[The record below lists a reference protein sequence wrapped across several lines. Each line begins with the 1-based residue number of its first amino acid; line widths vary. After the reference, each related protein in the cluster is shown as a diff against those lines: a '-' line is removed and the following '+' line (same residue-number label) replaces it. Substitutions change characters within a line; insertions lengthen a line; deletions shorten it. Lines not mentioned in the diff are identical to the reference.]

1 VAPLTGGQ
9 GSELSGT
16 TVKPGAEAPAGGV
29 SARSRLAAAWRD
41 PVTIVIAAATV
52 LALGL
57 RVYELSRPGY
67 LLGLTEYD
75 DGSYFGSS
83 VHLVGGILP
92 YRDFIFVQ
100 PPGILLL
107 MAPVAL
113 VAKVTGTAAG
123 MAIGRVLTMLASAA
137 GVVLVGLLVRHRG
150 ALAALIACGVLAVFP
165 AAVAAAH
172 TVLVE
177 PWLVLFCLLGA
188 VAVFDRDRLTT
199 SGRRLAWGGAA
210 FGFAGAIEGWA
221 LVPVLVVLAIS
232 LPWVRRALTFA
243 AGVAATFVITVLPFA
258 VLAPGRFYQSLIVA
272 QVGHRAAV
280 LRVPVWGR
288 LKEMAGLSHI
298 NLPGQA
304 DLLVAQLH
312 LREHSTI
319 VFTVVILV
327 LLTVGGLAAEIVV
340 TRRPPP
346 PLDGFALVTSVLIV
360 ALFLLPTQFHYHFA
374 AFLAPFLG
382 LAIALPAARLLT
394 PGWERGKDGAAGRSA
409 GGPLAWAAAGLAAA
423 LLVVFTI
430 FQVRA
435 EGQLK
440 AIIAPTGPG
449 SIAAFGRAIPPGSCV
464 ATDEVSL
471 LLLANRFVTHVPGCS
486 PMVDGTGTDLAL
498 SRGGTPGTGAGRN
511 PAVAAAWRQEFAHAQ
526 YAWLSRYSNRRIA
539 WSPALRAYFD
549 RHFVPVMTDLR
560 GDVLYRRQRSG
571 G

>member
-1 VAPLTGGQ
+1 M
-9 GSELSGT
+9 
-16 TVKPGAEAPAGGV
+16 KPGAEAPAGGV
-29 SARSRLAAAWRD
+29 PARSRLAAAWRD
-41 PVTIVIAAATV
+41 PVAIVITAATV

-57 RVYELSRPGY
+57 RIYELSRPGY

-92 YRDFIFVQ
+92 YRDFVFVQ

-107 MAPVAL
+107 MAPAAL

-165 AAVAAAH
+165 AAIAAAH

-188 VAVFDRDRLTT
+188 LAVFDRDRLTA
-199 SGRRLAWGGAA
+199 SGRRLAWGGVA

-232 LPWVRRALTFA
+232 LPWARRALTFA
-243 AGVAATFVITVLPFA
+243 AGVAGAFLVAVLPFA

-288 LKEMAGLSHI
+288 LKEMTGLSHV

-304 DLLVAQLH
+304 DLLVAQVH

-327 LLTVGGLAAEIVV
+327 LLTVGGLAAEIAV

-346 PLDGFALVTSVLIV
+346 PLDGFALVTSALIV
-360 ALFLLPTQFHYHFA
+360 ILFLLPTQFHYHFA

-394 PGWERGKDGAAGRSA
+394 PGWERGKDGGTGRPA
-409 GGPLAWAAAGLAAA
+409 GGPLAWVATGLAAA

-471 LLLANRFVTHVPGCS
+471 LILADRFVTHVPGCS

-526 YAWLSRYSNRRIA
+526 YAWLSAYSHRRIA

-549 RHFVPVMTDLR
+549 SHFVPVMTDLR

>member
-1 VAPLTGGQ
+1 
-9 GSELSGT
+9 LSGI
-16 TVKPGAEAPAGGV
+16 TVKPGAEAPAGG
-29 SARSRLAAAWRD
+29 SPARSRLAAAWRD
-41 PVTIVIAAATV
+41 PVTMVIAAATV

-57 RVYELSRPGY
+57 RIYELSRPGY

-83 VHLVGGILP
+83 VHLTDGILP

-100 PPGILLL
+100 PPGILLV
-107 MAPVAL
+107 MSPVAL
-113 VAKVTGTAAG
+113 LAKVTGTAAG
-123 MAIGRVLTMLASAA
+123 MAIGRVLTTLASAA

-165 AAVAAAH
+165 DAIAAAH

-177 PWLVLFCLLGA
+177 PWLVLACLLGA
-188 VAVFDRDRLTT
+188 VAVFDGDRLTA
-199 SGRRLAWGGAA
+199 SRRRLAWGGAA

-232 LPWVRRALTFA
+232 LPWARRAVTFA
-243 AGVAATFVITVLPFA
+243 AGVAAAFGLAVLPFA
-258 VLAPGRFYQSLIVA
+258 ALAPGRFYQSLIVA

-280 LRVPVWGR
+280 LRVPVWAR
-288 LKEMAGLSHI
+288 LQEMAGLSHVH
-298 NLPGQA
+298 LPG
-304 DLLVAQLH
+304 DVNLLVTQIH
-312 LREHSTI
+312 LRQHSTI
-319 VFTVVILV
+319 VFTVVVLL
-327 LLTVGGLAAEIVV
+327 LLTVGGLAAEIAV

-346 PLDGFALVTSVLIV
+346 PLDAFALVTAALIV
-360 ALFLLPTQFHYHFA
+360 VLFMLPTQFHYHFA

-382 LAIALPAARLLT
+382 LAIALPAARLLA
-394 PGWERGKDGAAGRSA
+394 PGWGTGAGGGTGRAA

-423 LLVVFTI
+423 ILAVFTI

-449 SIAAFGRAIPPGSCV
+449 SIAAFARAIPPGSCV

-471 LLLANRFVTHVPGCS
+471 LILANRFVTDVPGCS

-526 YAWLSRYSNRRIA
+526 YAWLSAYSHRRIA

-549 RHFVPVMTDLR
+549 RHFVPVMGDDR
-560 GDVLYRRQRSG
+560 GDVLYRRSG

>member
-1 VAPLTGGQ
+1 
-9 GSELSGT
+9 
-16 TVKPGAEAPAGGV
+16 VKPGAEAPAGGAP
-29 SARSRLAAAWRD
+29 ARSRLAAAWRN
-41 PVTIVIAAATV
+41 PVTIVITAATV

-57 RVYELSRPGY
+57 RIYELSRPGY

-92 YRDFIFVQ
+92 YRDFVFVQ

-165 AAVAAAH
+165 AAIAAAH

-177 PWLVLFCLLGA
+177 PWLVLACLLGA
-188 VAVFDRDRLTT
+188 LAVFDRDRLTA
-199 SGRRLAWGGAA
+199 SGRRLAWGGVA

-232 LPWVRRALTFA
+232 LPWARQALTFA
-243 AGVAATFVITVLPFA
+243 AGVAGAFLVAVLPFA

-288 LKEMAGLSHI
+288 LKEMAGLSHV

-304 DLLVAQLH
+304 DLLVSQVH

-327 LLTVGGLAAEIVV
+327 LLTVGGLAAEIAV

-346 PLDGFALVTSVLIV
+346 PLDGFALATSALIV
-360 ALFLLPTQFHYHFA
+360 ILFLLPTQFHYHFA

-394 PGWERGKDGAAGRSA
+394 PGWERGKDGGTGRPA
-409 GGPLAWAAAGLAAA
+409 GGPLAWVATGLAAA

-471 LLLANRFVTHVPGCS
+471 LILADRFVTHVPGCS

-526 YAWLSRYSNRRIA
+526 YAWLSAYSLRRIA

-549 RHFVPVMTDLR
+549 SHFVPVMTDLR

>member
-1 VAPLTGGQ
+1 
-9 GSELSGT
+9 
-16 TVKPGAEAPAGGV
+16 VKPGAEAPAGGV
-29 SARSRLAAAWRD
+29 PARSRVAAAWRD
-41 PVTIVIAAATV
+41 PVTIIITAATV

-57 RVYELSRPGY
+57 RIYELSRPGY

-83 VHLVGGILP
+83 IHLVGGILP

-165 AAVAAAH
+165 AAIAAAH

-188 VAVFDRDRLTT
+188 LAVFDRDRLTA

-221 LVPVLVVLAIS
+221 VVPVLVVLAIS

-243 AGVAATFVITVLPFA
+243 AGVAAAFLVAVLPFA

-288 LKEMAGLSHI
+288 LKDMAGLSHV

-304 DLLVAQLH
+304 DLLVTQLH

-327 LLTVGGLAAEIVV
+327 LLTVGGLVAEIVV

-360 ALFLLPTQFHYHFA
+360 ILFLLPTQFHYHFA

-394 PGWERGKDGAAGRSA
+394 PGWERGKGGGTGRPA
-409 GGPLAWAAAGLAAA
+409 GGPLAWVATGLAAA
-423 LLVVFTI
+423 LLVAFTI

-440 AIIAPTGPG
+440 AIIPPTGPE

-471 LLLANRFVTHVPGCS
+471 LILADRFVTHVPGCS

-526 YAWLSRYSNRRIA
+526 YAWLSAYSQRRIA

-549 RHFVPVMTDLR
+549 RHFVPVMTDPR

>member
-1 VAPLTGGQ
+1 MKA
-9 GSELSGT
+9 
-16 TVKPGAEAPAGGV
+16 GAKAPAGG
-29 SARSRLAAAWRD
+29 SAARSRLAAAWRD
-41 PVTIVIAAATV
+41 PTIVVIAAATV

-57 RVYELSRPGY
+57 RIYELSRPGY
-67 LLGLTEYD
+67 LFGLTEYD
-75 DGSYFGSS
+75 DGSYFGSA
-83 VHLVGGILP
+83 VHLVGGVLP

-123 MAIGRVLTMLASAA
+123 MAIGRVLTLLASAA
-137 GVVLVGLLVRHRG
+137 GVVLIGLLVRHRG

-165 AAVAAAH
+165 DAIAGAH

-188 VAVFDRDRLTT
+188 VAVFDRDRLTA

-243 AGVAATFVITVLPFA
+243 AGVAAAFLIAVLPFA

-280 LRVPVWGR
+280 LRVSVWAR
-288 LKEMAGLSHI
+288 LKEMAGLSHA
-298 NLPGQA
+298 NLPGRA
-304 DLLVAQLH
+304 DLLVTHLH
-312 LREHSTI
+312 LRMHSTI

-327 LLTVGGLAAEIVV
+327 LLTVGGLAAEIAV

-346 PLDGFALVTSVLIV
+346 PLDGFALATTALIV
-360 ALFLLPTQFHYHFA
+360 ALFMLPSQFHPHFA

-394 PGWERGKDGAAGRSA
+394 PGWESRQDGTGQPARPARGA
-409 GGPLAWAAAGLAAA
+409 LAWVATGLAAA

-440 AIIAPTGPG
+440 AFIAPTGPD
-449 SIAAFGRAIPPGSCV
+449 SIAAFARPIPPGSCV
-464 ATDEVSL
+464 ATDEVAFL
-471 LLLANRFVTHVPGCS
+471 ILANRFVTHVPGCS

-526 YAWLSRYSNRRIA
+526 YAWLSALSRRRIA
-539 WSPALRAYFD
+539 WSPALRAYFNS
-549 RHFVPVMTDLR
+549 HFVPVMSDSR

>member
-1 VAPLTGGQ
+1 
-9 GSELSGT
+9 
-16 TVKPGAEAPAGGV
+16 VKPGAEAPAGGV
-29 SARSRLAAAWRD
+29 PARSRLAAAWRD
-41 PVTIVIAAATV
+41 PVAIVITAATV

-57 RVYELSRPGY
+57 RIYELSRPGY

-92 YRDFIFVQ
+92 YRDFVFVQ

-107 MAPVAL
+107 MAPAAL

-165 AAVAAAH
+165 AAIAAAH

-177 PWLVLFCLLGA
+177 PWLVLACLLGA
-188 VAVFDRDRLTT
+188 LAVFDRDRLTA
-199 SGRRLAWGGAA
+199 SGRRLAWGGVA

-232 LPWVRRALTFA
+232 LPWARRALTFA
-243 AGVAATFVITVLPFA
+243 AGVAGAFLVAVLPFA

-288 LKEMAGLSHI
+288 LKEMAGLSHV

-304 DLLVAQLH
+304 DLLVTQMH

-327 LLTVGGLAAEIVV
+327 LLTVGGLAAEIAV

-346 PLDGFALVTSVLIV
+346 PLDGFALVTSALIV
-360 ALFLLPTQFHYHFA
+360 ILFLLPTQFHYHFA

-394 PGWERGKDGAAGRSA
+394 PGWERGKDGGTGRPA
-409 GGPLAWAAAGLAAA
+409 GGPLAWVATGLAAA

-471 LLLANRFVTHVPGCS
+471 LILADRFVTHVPGCS

-526 YAWLSRYSNRRIA
+526 YAWLSAYSHRRIA

-549 RHFVPVMTDLR
+549 SHFVPVMTDLR

>member
-1 VAPLTGGQ
+1 M
-9 GSELSGT
+9 
-16 TVKPGAEAPAGGV
+16 KPGAEAPAGG
-29 SARSRLAAAWRD
+29 SPARSRLAAAWRD
-41 PVTIVIAAATV
+41 PVTVVIAAATV

-57 RVYELSRPGY
+57 RIYELSRPGY

-83 VHLVGGILP
+83 FHLTDGILP

-100 PPGILLL
+100 PPGILLV
-107 MAPVAL
+107 MSPVAL
-113 VAKVTGTAAG
+113 LAKVTGTAAG
-123 MAIGRVLTMLASAA
+123 MAIGRVLTTLASAA

-165 AAVAAAH
+165 DAIAAAH

-177 PWLVLFCLLGA
+177 PWLVLACLLGA
-188 VAVFDRDRLTT
+188 VAVFDGDRLTD
-199 SGRRLAWGGAA
+199 SRRRLAWGGAA

-232 LPWVRRALTFA
+232 LPWARRAVTFA
-243 AGVAATFVITVLPFA
+243 AGVAAAFLVAVLPFA
-258 VLAPGRFYQSLIVA
+258 ALAPGRFYQSLIVA

-280 LRVPVWGR
+280 LRVPVWAR
-288 LKEMAGLSHI
+288 LQEMAGLSHI
-298 NLPGQA
+298 HLPGDA
-304 DLLVAQLH
+304 NLLVTQIH
-312 LREHSTI
+312 LRQHSTI
-319 VFTVVILV
+319 VFTVVILL
-327 LLTVGGLAAEIVV
+327 LLTVGGLAAEIAV

-346 PLDGFALVTSVLIV
+346 PLDAFALVTAALIV
-360 ALFLLPTQFHYHFA
+360 VLFMLPTQFHYHFA

-382 LAIALPAARLLT
+382 LAIALPAARLLA
-394 PGWERGKDGAAGRSA
+394 PGWGIGAGGTGRAA

-423 LLVVFTI
+423 ILVVFTI

-449 SIAAFGRAIPPGSCV
+449 SIAAFARAIPPGSCV

-471 LLLANRFVTHVPGCS
+471 LILANRFVTDVPGCS

-511 PAVAAAWRQEFAHAQ
+511 PAVAAAWREEFAHAQ
-526 YAWLSRYSNRRIA
+526 YAWLSANSRRRIA

-549 RHFVPVMTDLR
+549 SHFVPVMTNPR

>member
-1 VAPLTGGQ
+1 M
-9 GSELSGT
+9 
-16 TVKPGAEAPAGGV
+16 KPGAEAPAGGAP
-29 SARSRLAAAWRD
+29 ARSRLAAAWRD
-41 PVTIVIAAATV
+41 PVTIVITAATV

-57 RVYELSRPGY
+57 RIYELSRPGY

-92 YRDFIFVQ
+92 YRDFVFVQ

-165 AAVAAAH
+165 AAIAAAH

-177 PWLVLFCLLGA
+177 PWLVLACLLGA
-188 VAVFDRDRLTT
+188 LAVFDRDRLTA
-199 SGRRLAWGGAA
+199 SGRRLAWGGVA

-232 LPWVRRALTFA
+232 LPWARRALTFA
-243 AGVAATFVITVLPFA
+243 AGVAGAFLVAVLPFA

-288 LKEMAGLSHI
+288 LKEMAGLSHV

-304 DLLVAQLH
+304 DLLVTQVH

-327 LLTVGGLAAEIVV
+327 LLTVGGLAAEIAV

-346 PLDGFALVTSVLIV
+346 PLDGFALVTSALIV
-360 ALFLLPTQFHYHFA
+360 ILFLLPTQFHYHFA

-394 PGWERGKDGAAGRSA
+394 PGWERGKDGGTGRPA
-409 GGPLAWAAAGLAAA
+409 GGPLAWVATGLAAA

-471 LLLANRFVTHVPGCS
+471 LILADRFVTHVPGCS

-526 YAWLSRYSNRRIA
+526 YAWLSAYSLRRIA

-549 RHFVPVMTDLR
+549 SHFVPVMTDLR

>member
-1 VAPLTGGQ
+1 M
-9 GSELSGT
+9 
-16 TVKPGAEAPAGGV
+16 KPGAEAPAGGV
-29 SARSRLAAAWRD
+29 PARSRLAAAWRD
-41 PVTIVIAAATV
+41 PVAIVITAATV

-57 RVYELSRPGY
+57 RIYELSRPGY

-92 YRDFIFVQ
+92 YRDFVFVQ

-165 AAVAAAH
+165 AAIAAAH

-177 PWLVLFCLLGA
+177 PWLVLACLLGA
-188 VAVFDRDRLTT
+188 LAVFDRDRLTA
-199 SGRRLAWGGAA
+199 SGRRLAWGGVA

-232 LPWVRRALTFA
+232 LPWARRALTFA
-243 AGVAATFVITVLPFA
+243 AGVAGAFLVAVLPFA

-288 LKEMAGLSHI
+288 LKEMAGLSHV

-304 DLLVAQLH
+304 DLLVTQMH

-327 LLTVGGLAAEIVV
+327 LLTVGGLAAEIAV

-346 PLDGFALVTSVLIV
+346 PLDGFALVTSALIV
-360 ALFLLPTQFHYHFA
+360 ILFLLPTQFHYHFA

-394 PGWERGKDGAAGRSA
+394 PGWERGKDGGTGRPA
-409 GGPLAWAAAGLAAA
+409 GGPLAWVAAGLAAA

-471 LLLANRFVTHVPGCS
+471 LILADRFVTHVPGCS

-526 YAWLSRYSNRRIA
+526 YAWLSAYSHRRIA

-549 RHFVPVMTDLR
+549 SHFVPVMTDLR

>member
-1 VAPLTGGQ
+1 M
-9 GSELSGT
+9 
-16 TVKPGAEAPAGGV
+16 KPGAEAPAGGV
-29 SARSRLAAAWRD
+29 PARSRLAAAWRD
-41 PVTIVIAAATV
+41 PVTIVITAATV

-57 RVYELSRPGY
+57 RIYELSRPGY

-92 YRDFIFVQ
+92 YRDFVFVQ

-165 AAVAAAH
+165 AAIAAAH

-177 PWLVLFCLLGA
+177 PWLVLACLLGA
-188 VAVFDRDRLTT
+188 LAVFDRDRLTA
-199 SGRRLAWGGAA
+199 SGRRLAWGGVA

-232 LPWVRRALTFA
+232 LPWARRALTFA
-243 AGVAATFVITVLPFA
+243 AGVAGAFLVAVLPFA

-288 LKEMAGLSHI
+288 LKEMAGLSHV

-304 DLLVAQLH
+304 DLLVTQMH

-327 LLTVGGLAAEIVV
+327 LLTVGGLAAEIAV

-346 PLDGFALVTSVLIV
+346 PLDGFALVTSALIV
-360 ALFLLPTQFHYHFA
+360 ILFLLPTQFHYHFA

-394 PGWERGKDGAAGRSA
+394 PGWERGKDGGTGRPA
-409 GGPLAWAAAGLAAA
+409 GGPLAWVAAGLAAA

-471 LLLANRFVTHVPGCS
+471 LILADRFVTHVPGCS

-526 YAWLSRYSNRRIA
+526 YAWLSAYSHRRIA

-549 RHFVPVMTDLR
+549 SHFVPVMTDLR

>member
-1 VAPLTGGQ
+1 V
-9 GSELSGT
+9 
-16 TVKPGAEAPAGGV
+16 
-29 SARSRLAAAWRD
+29 
-41 PVTIVIAAATV
+41 VIAAATV

-57 RVYELSRPGY
+57 RIYELSLPGY
-67 LLGLTEYD
+67 LFGLTEYD
-75 DGSYFGSS
+75 DGSYFGSA
-83 VHLVGGILP
+83 VHLAGGILP

-150 ALAALIACGVLAVFP
+150 ALAAVIACGVLAVFP
-165 AAVAAAH
+165 AAIAAAH

-188 VAVFDRDRLTT
+188 VAVFDRDRLTA

-232 LPWVRRALTFA
+232 LPWVRRALTFV
-243 AGVAATFVITVLPFA
+243 AGVAAAFLIAVLPFA

-272 QVGHRAAV
+272 QVGHRASV

-288 LKEMAGLSHI
+288 LKEMAGLSHV
-298 NLPGQA
+298 NLPGRA
-304 DLLVAQLH
+304 DLLVTQLH
-312 LREHSTI
+312 LRMHSTI

-327 LLTVGGLAAEIVV
+327 LLTVGGLAAEIAV

-346 PLDGFALVTSVLIV
+346 PLDGFALATSALIV
-360 ALFLLPTQFHYHFA
+360 ILFLLPTQFHYHFA

-394 PGWERGKDGAAGRSA
+394 PGWESTADGRPARPARGT
-409 GGPLAWAAAGLAAA
+409 LAWVVTGLAAA
-423 LLVVFTI
+423 ILVVFTI

-449 SIAAFGRAIPPGSCV
+449 SIAAFARPIPPGSCV
-464 ATDEVSL
+464 ATDEVSFL
-471 LLLANRFVTHVPGCS
+471 ILANRFVTAVPGCS

-526 YAWLSRYSNRRIA
+526 YAWLSVYSHRRIA

-549 RHFVPVMTDLR
+549 SHFVPVMSDSR

>member
-1 VAPLTGGQ
+1 M
-9 GSELSGT
+9 
-16 TVKPGAEAPAGGV
+16 KPGAEAPAGNV
-29 SARSRLAAAWRD
+29 PARSRLAAAWRD
-41 PVTIVIAAATV
+41 PVAIVITAATV

-57 RVYELSRPGY
+57 RIYELSRPGY

-92 YRDFIFVQ
+92 YRDFVFVQ

-107 MAPVAL
+107 MAPAAL

-165 AAVAAAH
+165 AAIAAAH

-188 VAVFDRDRLTT
+188 LAVFDRDRLTA
-199 SGRRLAWGGAA
+199 SGRRLAWGGVA

-232 LPWVRRALTFA
+232 LPWARRALTFA
-243 AGVAATFVITVLPFA
+243 AGVAGAFLVAVLPFA

-288 LKEMAGLSHI
+288 LKEMAGLSHV

-304 DLLVAQLH
+304 DLLVTQMH

-327 LLTVGGLAAEIVV
+327 LLTVGGLAAEIAV

-346 PLDGFALVTSVLIV
+346 PLDGFALVTSALIV
-360 ALFLLPTQFHYHFA
+360 ILFLLPTQFHYHFA

-394 PGWERGKDGAAGRSA
+394 PGWERGKDGGTGRPA
-409 GGPLAWAAAGLAAA
+409 GGPLAWVATGLAAA

-471 LLLANRFVTHVPGCS
+471 LILADRFVTHVPGCS

-526 YAWLSRYSNRRIA
+526 YAWLSAYSHRRIA

-549 RHFVPVMTDLR
+549 SHFVPVMTDLR

>member
-1 VAPLTGGQ
+1 
-9 GSELSGT
+9 LSGI
-16 TVKPGAEAPAGGV
+16 TVKPGAEAPAGG
-29 SARSRLAAAWRD
+29 SPDRSRLAAAWRD
-41 PVTIVIAAATV
+41 PVTVVIAAATV

-57 RVYELSRPGY
+57 RIYELSRPGY

-83 VHLVGGILP
+83 VHLVDGILP

-107 MAPVAL
+107 MSPLAL
-113 VAKVTGTAAG
+113 AAKATGMAAG
-123 MAIGRVLTMLASAA
+123 MAAGRVLTTLASAA

-165 AAVAAAH
+165 DAIATAH

-188 VAVFDRDRLTT
+188 VAVFDRDRLTA

-221 LVPVLVVLAIS
+221 LIPVLVVLAIG
-232 LPWVRRALTFA
+232 LPWVRRAVTFA
-243 AGVAATFVITVLPFA
+243 AGVAAAFGVAVLPFA
-258 VLAPGRFYQSLIVA
+258 AMAPGRFYQSLIVA
-272 QVGHRAAV
+272 QVGHRASV
-280 LRVPVWGR
+280 PRVPVWAR
-288 LKEMAGLSHI
+288 LKEMAGLSHV

-304 DLLVAQLH
+304 DLLITHLH
-312 LREHSTI
+312 LRMHPTI

-327 LLTVGGLAAEIVV
+327 LLTVGGLAAEIAV

-346 PLDGFALVTSVLIV
+346 PLDGFALVTAALIV
-360 ALFLLPTQFHYHFA
+360 ALFMLPTQFHYHFA

-394 PGWERGKDGAAGRSA
+394 PGWESGDQGGTGRAARPA
-409 GGPLAWAAAGLAAA
+409 GGPLAWVATGLAAA
-423 LLVVFTI
+423 ILVVFTI

-435 EGQLK
+435 EGQLR
-440 AIIAPTGPG
+440 AIIAATGPG
-449 SIAAFGRAIPPGSCV
+449 SIAAFARAIPPGSCV
-464 ATDEVSL
+464 AADEVSL
-471 LLLANRFVTHVPGCS
+471 LILANRFVTDVPGCS

-498 SRGGTPGTGAGRN
+498 SRGGTPGTGAGRS
-511 PAVAAAWRQEFAHAQ
+511 PAVAAAWQQEFAHAQ
-526 YAWLSRYSNRRIA
+526 YAWLSAYSHRRIA
-539 WSPALRAYFD
+539 WSPALRAYFN
-549 RHFVPVMTDLR
+549 RHFVPVLADAR

>member
-1 VAPLTGGQ
+1 
-9 GSELSGT
+9 
-16 TVKPGAEAPAGGV
+16 VKPGAEAPAGG
-29 SARSRLAAAWRD
+29 SPARSRLAAAWRD
-41 PVTIVIAAATV
+41 PVAVVIAAATV

-57 RVYELSRPGY
+57 RIYELSRPGY

-107 MAPVAL
+107 MSPVAL

-150 ALAALIACGVLAVFP
+150 ALAALIACGVVAVFP
-165 AAVAAAH
+165 DAVAAAH

-177 PWLVLFCLLGA
+177 PWLVLACLLGA
-188 VAVFDRDRLTT
+188 VAVFDRDRLTA
-199 SGRRLAWGGAA
+199 SGRRLAWGGVA

-221 LVPVLVVLAIS
+221 LVPVLVVLASS
-232 LPWVRRALTFA
+232 LPWVRRTLTFA
-243 AGVAATFVITVLPFA
+243 AGVAAAFLLAVLPFA
-258 VLAPGRFYQSLIVA
+258 VLAPGRLYQSLIVA

-280 LRVPVWGR
+280 LRVPVWAR

-298 NLPGQA
+298 HLPGDA
-304 DLLVAQLH
+304 DLLITQLH

-327 LLTVGGLAAEIVV
+327 LLTVGGLAAEVVV

-346 PLDGFALVTSVLIV
+346 PLDAFALATAALIV
-360 ALFLLPTQFHYHFA
+360 VLFMLPTQFHYHFA
-374 AFLAPFLG
+374 AFLVPFLG

-394 PGWERGKDGAAGRSA
+394 PGWASREDGTGRPA
-409 GGPLAWAAAGLAAA
+409 RPGGGTLAWTVTGLAAA
-423 LLVVFTI
+423 ILVVFTI

-435 EGQLK
+435 EGQLR
-440 AIIAPTGPG
+440 AIIPPTGPG
-449 SIAAFGRAIPPGSCV
+449 SIAAFARAIPPGSCV

-471 LLLANRFVTHVPGCS
+471 LILADRFVTDVPGCS

-526 YAWLSRYSNRRIA
+526 YAWLSANSHRRIA

-549 RHFVPVMTDLR
+549 SHFVPVMGDSR

>member
-1 VAPLTGGQ
+1 
-9 GSELSGT
+9 
-16 TVKPGAEAPAGGV
+16 VKPGAEAPAGG
-29 SARSRLAAAWRD
+29 SPARSRLAAAWRD
-41 PVTIVIAAATV
+41 PVAVVIAAATV

-57 RVYELSRPGY
+57 RIYELSRPGY

-107 MAPVAL
+107 MSPVAL
-113 VAKVTGTAAG
+113 AAKLTGTAAG
-123 MAIGRVLTMLASAA
+123 MAIGRVLTMLASAG

-150 ALAALIACGVLAVFP
+150 ALAALIACGVVAVFP
-165 AAVAAAH
+165 DAIAAAH

-188 VAVFDRDRLTT
+188 VAVFDRDRLTA

-232 LPWVRRALTFA
+232 LPWVRRTLTFA
-243 AGVAATFVITVLPFA
+243 AGVAAAFLVAVLPFA
-258 VLAPGRFYQSLIVA
+258 VLAPGRLYQSLIVA
-272 QVGHRAAV
+272 QVGRRAAV
-280 LRVPVWGR
+280 LRVPAWAR

-298 NLPGQA
+298 HLPGDA
-304 DLLVAQLH
+304 DLLITQLH

-327 LLTVGGLAAEIVV
+327 LLTVGGLAAEVVV

-346 PLDGFALVTSVLIV
+346 PLDAFALATAALIV
-360 ALFLLPTQFHYHFA
+360 VLFMLPTQFHYHFA

-394 PGWERGKDGAAGRSA
+394 PGWGSGEDGGTARPG
-409 GGPLAWAAAGLAAA
+409 GGPLAWTAAGLAAA
-423 LLVVFTI
+423 ILVVFTI

-435 EGQLK
+435 EGQLR
-440 AIIAPTGPG
+440 AIIPPTGPG
-449 SIAAFGRAIPPGSCV
+449 SIAAFARAIPPGSCV

-471 LLLANRFVTHVPGCS
+471 LILADRFVTEVPGCS

-511 PAVAAAWRQEFAHAQ
+511 PAVAAAWRAEFAHAQ
-526 YAWLSRYSNRRIA
+526 YAWLSAYSRRRIA

-549 RHFVPVMTDLR
+549 SHFLPVMGDSR

>member
-1 VAPLTGGQ
+1 
-9 GSELSGT
+9 
-16 TVKPGAEAPAGGV
+16 VKPGAEAPAGGV
-29 SARSRLAAAWRD
+29 PARSRLAAAWRD
-41 PVTIVIAAATV
+41 PVTIVITAATV

-57 RVYELSRPGY
+57 RIYELSRPGY

-92 YRDFIFVQ
+92 YRDFVFVQ

-165 AAVAAAH
+165 AAIAAAH

-188 VAVFDRDRLTT
+188 LAVFDRNRLTA
-199 SGRRLAWGGAA
+199 SGRRLAWGGVA

-232 LPWVRRALTFA
+232 LPWARRALTFA
-243 AGVAATFVITVLPFA
+243 AGVAGAFLVAVLPFA

-288 LKEMAGLSHI
+288 LKEMTGLSHV

-304 DLLVAQLH
+304 DLLVAQVH

-327 LLTVGGLAAEIVV
+327 LLTVGGLAAEIAV

-346 PLDGFALVTSVLIV
+346 PLDGFALVTSALIV
-360 ALFLLPTQFHYHFA
+360 ILFLLPTQFHYHFA

-394 PGWERGKDGAAGRSA
+394 PGWERGKDGGTGRPA
-409 GGPLAWAAAGLAAA
+409 GGPLAWVAAGLAAA

-471 LLLANRFVTHVPGCS
+471 LILADRFVTHVPGCS

-526 YAWLSRYSNRRIA
+526 YAWLSAYSHRRIA

-549 RHFVPVMTDLR
+549 SHFVPVMTDLR

>member
-1 VAPLTGGQ
+1 MKA
-9 GSELSGT
+9 
-16 TVKPGAEAPAGGV
+16 GAKAPAGGSSV
-29 SARSRLAAAWRD
+29 RSRLAAAGRD
-41 PVTIVIAAATV
+41 PTTVVIVAATV

-57 RVYELSRPGY
+57 RIYELSRPGY
-67 LLGLTEYD
+67 LFGLTEYD
-75 DGSYFGSS
+75 DGSYFGSA
-83 VHLVGGILP
+83 VHLVGGVLP

-123 MAIGRVLTMLASAA
+123 MAIGRVLTLLASAA

-165 AAVAAAH
+165 DAIAGAH

-188 VAVFDRDRLTT
+188 VAVFDRDRLTA

-243 AGVAATFVITVLPFA
+243 AGVAAAFLIAVLPFA

-280 LRVPVWGR
+280 LRVSVWAR
-288 LKEMAGLSHI
+288 LKEMAGLSHA
-298 NLPGQA
+298 NLPGRA
-304 DLLVAQLH
+304 DLLVTHLH
-312 LREHSTI
+312 LRMHPTI

-327 LLTVGGLAAEIVV
+327 LLTVGGLAAEIAV

-346 PLDGFALVTSVLIV
+346 PLDGFALATTALIV
-360 ALFLLPTQFHYHFA
+360 VLFMLPTQFHPHFA

-394 PGWERGKDGAAGRSA
+394 PRWESGQDGTGQPARPA
-409 GGPLAWAAAGLAAA
+409 GGTLAWVATGLAAA

-435 EGQLK
+435 EGQLQ
-440 AIIAPTGPG
+440 AFIAPTGPD
-449 SIAAFGRAIPPGSCV
+449 SIAAFAQPIPPGSCV
-464 ATDEVSL
+464 ATDEVSFL
-471 LLLANRFVTHVPGCS
+471 ILANRFVTNVPGCS

-526 YAWLSRYSNRRIA
+526 YAWLSALSRRRIA
-539 WSPALRAYFD
+539 WSPALRAYFAS
-549 RHFVPVMTDLR
+549 HFVPVMSDSR

>member
-1 VAPLTGGQ
+1 VA
-9 GSELSGT
+9 
-16 TVKPGAEAPAGGV
+16 
-29 SARSRLAAAWRD
+29 
-41 PVTIVIAAATV
+41 IVITAATV

-57 RVYELSRPGY
+57 RIYELSRPGY

-92 YRDFIFVQ
+92 YRDFVFVQ

-107 MAPVAL
+107 MAPAAL

-165 AAVAAAH
+165 AAIAAAH

-177 PWLVLFCLLGA
+177 PWLVLACLLGA
-188 VAVFDRDRLTT
+188 LAVFDRDRLTA
-199 SGRRLAWGGAA
+199 SGRRLAWGGVA

-232 LPWVRRALTFA
+232 LPWARRALTFA
-243 AGVAATFVITVLPFA
+243 AGVAGAFLVAVLPFA

-288 LKEMAGLSHI
+288 LKEMAGLSHV

-304 DLLVAQLH
+304 DLLVTQMH

-327 LLTVGGLAAEIVV
+327 LLTVGGLAAEIAV

-346 PLDGFALVTSVLIV
+346 PLDGFALVTSALIV
-360 ALFLLPTQFHYHFA
+360 ILFLLPTQFHYHFA

-394 PGWERGKDGAAGRSA
+394 PGWERGKDGGTGRPA
-409 GGPLAWAAAGLAAA
+409 GGPLAWVAAGLAAA

-471 LLLANRFVTHVPGCS
+471 LILADRFVTHVPGCS

-526 YAWLSRYSNRRIA
+526 YAWLSAYSHRRIA

-549 RHFVPVMTDLR
+549 SHFVPVMTDLR
-560 GDVLYRRQRSG
+560 GDVLYRRQRSEVAAAREVVT
-571 G
+571 

>member
-1 VAPLTGGQ
+1 
-9 GSELSGT
+9 
-16 TVKPGAEAPAGGV
+16 VKPGAEAPAGGV

-41 PVTIVIAAATV
+41 PVTMVIAAATV

-57 RVYELSRPGY
+57 RIYELSRPGY

-123 MAIGRVLTMLASAA
+123 MAIGRVLTLLAGAA
-137 GVVLVGLLVRHRG
+137 GVVLIGLLVRHRG

-165 AAVAAAH
+165 AAIAAAH

-177 PWLVLFCLLGA
+177 PWLVLACLLGA
-188 VAVFDRDRLTT
+188 VAVFDRDRLTA
-199 SGRRLAWGGAA
+199 SGRRLAWGGVA

-232 LPWVRRALTFA
+232 LPWVRRTLTFA
-243 AGVAATFVITVLPFA
+243 AGAAAAFLVTVLPFA
-258 VLAPGRFYQSLIVA
+258 VLAPGRLYQSLIVA

-288 LKEMAGLSHI
+288 LKEMAGLSHV

-304 DLLVAQLH
+304 DLLITQLH
-312 LREHSTI
+312 LRQHSTV

-340 TRRPPP
+340 TRRAPP
-346 PLDGFALVTSVLIV
+346 PLDGFALATTALIV
-360 ALFLLPTQFHYHFA
+360 ALFMLPTQFHYHFA

-394 PGWERGKDGAAGRSA
+394 PGWERGEDGGTGRSTA
-409 GGPLAWAAAGLAAA
+409 GPLAWAATGLAAA
-423 LLVVFTI
+423 LLVAFTI

-471 LLLANRFVTHVPGCS
+471 LILADRFVTHVPGCS

-526 YAWLSRYSNRRIA
+526 YAWLSANSPRRIA
-539 WSPALRAYFD
+539 WSPALRASFD
-549 RHFVPVMTDLR
+549 RHFVPVMTDPR

>member
-1 VAPLTGGQ
+1 MKA
-9 GSELSGT
+9 
-16 TVKPGAEAPAGGV
+16 GAKAPAGG
-29 SARSRLAAAWRD
+29 SAARSRLAAAWRD
-41 PVTIVIAAATV
+41 PTIVVIAAATV

-57 RVYELSRPGY
+57 RIYELSRPGY
-67 LLGLTEYD
+67 LFGLTEYD
-75 DGSYFGSS
+75 DGSYFGSA
-83 VHLVGGILP
+83 VHLVGGVLP

-123 MAIGRVLTMLASAA
+123 MAIGRVLTLLASAA

-165 AAVAAAH
+165 DAIAGAH

-188 VAVFDRDRLTT
+188 VAVFDRDRLTA

-243 AGVAATFVITVLPFA
+243 AGVAAAFLIAVLPFA

-280 LRVPVWGR
+280 LRVSVWAR
-288 LKEMAGLSHI
+288 LKEMAGLSHA
-298 NLPGQA
+298 NLPGRA
-304 DLLVAQLH
+304 DLLVTHLH
-312 LREHSTI
+312 LRMHSTI

-327 LLTVGGLAAEIVV
+327 LLTVGGLAAEIAV

-346 PLDGFALVTSVLIV
+346 PLDGFALATTALIV
-360 ALFLLPTQFHYHFA
+360 ALFMLPTQLHPHFA

-394 PGWERGKDGAAGRSA
+394 PSWERGKDGGARRPARGA
-409 GGPLAWAAAGLAAA
+409 LAWAWVATGLAAA

-440 AIIAPTGPG
+440 AFIAPTGPD
-449 SIAAFGRAIPPGSCV
+449 SIAAFARPIPPGSCV
-464 ATDEVSL
+464 APDEVAFL
-471 LLLANRFVTHVPGCS
+471 ILANRFVTHVPGCS

-526 YAWLSRYSNRRIA
+526 YAWLSALSRRRIA
-539 WSPALRAYFD
+539 WSPALRAYFAS
-549 RHFVPVMTDLR
+549 HFVPVMSDSR

>member
-1 VAPLTGGQ
+1 M
-9 GSELSGT
+9 
-16 TVKPGAEAPAGGV
+16 KPGAEAPAGGV
-29 SARSRLAAAWRD
+29 PARSRLAAAWRD
-41 PVTIVIAAATV
+41 PVAIVITAATV

-57 RVYELSRPGY
+57 RIYELSRPGY

-92 YRDFIFVQ
+92 YRDFVFVQ

-165 AAVAAAH
+165 AAIAAAH

-188 VAVFDRDRLTT
+188 LAVFDRNRLTA
-199 SGRRLAWGGAA
+199 SGRRLAWGGVA

-232 LPWVRRALTFA
+232 LPWARRALTFA
-243 AGVAATFVITVLPFA
+243 AGVAGAFLVAVLPFA

-288 LKEMAGLSHI
+288 LKEMTGLSHV

-304 DLLVAQLH
+304 DLLVAQVH

-327 LLTVGGLAAEIVV
+327 LLTVGGLAAEIAV

-346 PLDGFALVTSVLIV
+346 PLDGFALVTSALIV
-360 ALFLLPTQFHYHFA
+360 ILFLLPTQFHYHFA

-394 PGWERGKDGAAGRSA
+394 PGWERGKDGGTGRPA
-409 GGPLAWAAAGLAAA
+409 GGPLAWVAAGLAAA

-471 LLLANRFVTHVPGCS
+471 LILADRFVTHVPGCS

-526 YAWLSRYSNRRIA
+526 YAWLSAYSHRRIA

-549 RHFVPVMTDLR
+549 SHFVPVMTDLR

>member
-1 VAPLTGGQ
+1 
-9 GSELSGT
+9 
-16 TVKPGAEAPAGGV
+16 VKPGAEAPAGGV
-29 SARSRLAAAWRD
+29 PARSRLAAAWRD
-41 PVTIVIAAATV
+41 PVTIVITAATV

-57 RVYELSRPGY
+57 RIYELSRPGY

-92 YRDFIFVQ
+92 YRDFVFVQ

-165 AAVAAAH
+165 AAIAAAH

-188 VAVFDRDRLTT
+188 LAVFDRNRLTA
-199 SGRRLAWGGAA
+199 SGRRLAWGGVA

-232 LPWVRRALTFA
+232 LPWARRALTFA
-243 AGVAATFVITVLPFA
+243 AGVAGAFLVAVLPFA

-288 LKEMAGLSHI
+288 LKEMAGLSHV

-304 DLLVAQLH
+304 DLLVTQMH

-327 LLTVGGLAAEIVV
+327 LLTVGGLAAEIAV

-346 PLDGFALVTSVLIV
+346 PLDGFALVTSALIV
-360 ALFLLPTQFHYHFA
+360 ILFLLPTQFHYHFA

-394 PGWERGKDGAAGRSA
+394 PGWERGKDGGTGRPA
-409 GGPLAWAAAGLAAA
+409 GGPLAWVATGLAAA

-471 LLLANRFVTHVPGCS
+471 LILADRFVTHVPGCS

-526 YAWLSRYSNRRIA
+526 YAWLSAYSHRRIA

-549 RHFVPVMTDLR
+549 SHFVPVMTDLR

>member
-1 VAPLTGGQ
+1 M
-9 GSELSGT
+9 
-16 TVKPGAEAPAGGV
+16 KPGAEAPAGGV
-29 SARSRLAAAWRD
+29 PARSRLAAAWRD
-41 PVTIVIAAATV
+41 PVAIVITAATV

-57 RVYELSRPGY
+57 RIYELSRPGY

-92 YRDFIFVQ
+92 YRDFVFVQ

-107 MAPVAL
+107 MAPAAL

-165 AAVAAAH
+165 AAIAAAH

-177 PWLVLFCLLGA
+177 PWLVLACLLGA
-188 VAVFDRDRLTT
+188 LAVFDRDRLTA
-199 SGRRLAWGGAA
+199 SGRRLAWGGVA

-232 LPWVRRALTFA
+232 LPWARRALTFA
-243 AGVAATFVITVLPFA
+243 AGVAGAFLVAVLPFA

-288 LKEMAGLSHI
+288 LKEMAGLSHV

-304 DLLVAQLH
+304 DLLVTQMH

-327 LLTVGGLAAEIVV
+327 LLTVGGLAAEIAV

-346 PLDGFALVTSVLIV
+346 PLDGFALVTSALIV
-360 ALFLLPTQFHYHFA
+360 ILFLLPTQFHYHFA

-394 PGWERGKDGAAGRSA
+394 PGWERGKDGGTGRPA
-409 GGPLAWAAAGLAAA
+409 GGPLAWVATGLAAA

-471 LLLANRFVTHVPGCS
+471 LILADRFVTHVPGCS

-526 YAWLSRYSNRRIA
+526 YAWLSAYSHRRIA

-549 RHFVPVMTDLR
+549 SHFVPVMTDLR

>member
-1 VAPLTGGQ
+1 MRRHP
-9 GSELSGT
+9 
-16 TVKPGAEAPAGGV
+16 PAAQL
-29 SARSRLAAAWRD
+29 ARSRLAAAWRD
-41 PVTIVIAAATV
+41 PTTVVIAAATV

-57 RVYELSRPGY
+57 RIYELSLPGY
-67 LLGLTEYD
+67 LFGLTEYD
-75 DGSYFGSS
+75 DGSYFGSA
-83 VHLVGGILP
+83 VHLVGGVLP

-165 AAVAAAH
+165 AAIAAAH

-188 VAVFDRDRLTT
+188 VAVFDRDRLTA

-243 AGVAATFVITVLPFA
+243 AGVAAAFLIAVLPFA

-288 LKEMAGLSHI
+288 LKEMAGLSHV
-298 NLPGQA
+298 NLPGRA
-304 DLLVAQLH
+304 DLLVTQLH
-312 LREHSTI
+312 LRMHSTI

-327 LLTVGGLAAEIVV
+327 LLTVGGLAMEIAV

-346 PLDGFALVTSVLIV
+346 PLDGFALVTSALIV
-360 ALFLLPTQFHYHFA
+360 LLFLLPTQFHYHFA

-394 PGWERGKDGAAGRSA
+394 PGWE
-409 GGPLAWAAAGLAAA
+409 
-423 LLVVFTI
+423 
-430 FQVRA
+430 
-435 EGQLK
+435 
-440 AIIAPTGPG
+440 
-449 SIAAFGRAIPPGSCV
+449 
-464 ATDEVSL
+464 
-471 LLLANRFVTHVPGCS
+471 
-486 PMVDGTGTDLAL
+486 
-498 SRGGTPGTGAGRN
+498 SRQDGTGAG
-511 PAVAAAWRQEFAHAQ
+511 PARRGHAGLGGDRAGGGLPGGVHHLPGPRRGPAQGHHRPHRAGEHRRLRAADPARVVRRHRRGLLPHPRQPVRHRRAGLLADGGRHRHRPGPVARRDARHRGRAQPRRGRGLAAGVRPRPVRLALRLQPPPDRLVTRAAGLFRQPFRAGHVRRPGGRALPASAQ
-526 YAWLSRYSNRRIA
+526 RRIA
-539 WSPALRAYFD
+539 G
-549 RHFVPVMTDLR
+549 V
-560 GDVLYRRQRSG
+560 VLGQ
-571 G
+571 

>member
-1 VAPLTGGQ
+1 
-9 GSELSGT
+9 
-16 TVKPGAEAPAGGV
+16 VKPGAEAPAGGV
-29 SARSRLAAAWRD
+29 PARSRLAAAWRD
-41 PVTIVIAAATV
+41 PVTIVITAATV

-57 RVYELSRPGY
+57 RIYELSRPGY

-92 YRDFIFVQ
+92 YRDFVFVQ

-107 MAPVAL
+107 MAPAAL

-165 AAVAAAH
+165 AAIAAAH

-177 PWLVLFCLLGA
+177 PWLVLACLLGA
-188 VAVFDRDRLTT
+188 LAVFDRDRLTA
-199 SGRRLAWGGAA
+199 SGRRLAWGGVA

-232 LPWVRRALTFA
+232 LPWARRALTFA
-243 AGVAATFVITVLPFA
+243 AGVAGAFLVAVLPFA

-288 LKEMAGLSHI
+288 LKEMAGLSHV

-304 DLLVAQLH
+304 DLLVTQMH

-327 LLTVGGLAAEIVV
+327 LLTVGGLAAEIAV

-346 PLDGFALVTSVLIV
+346 PLDGFALVTSALIV
-360 ALFLLPTQFHYHFA
+360 ILFLLPTQFHYHFA

-394 PGWERGKDGAAGRSA
+394 PGWERGKDGGTGRPA
-409 GGPLAWAAAGLAAA
+409 GGPLAWVATGLAAA

-471 LLLANRFVTHVPGCS
+471 LILADRFVTHVPGCS

-526 YAWLSRYSNRRIA
+526 YAWLSAYSHRRIA

-549 RHFVPVMTDLR
+549 SHFVPVMTDLR

>member
-1 VAPLTGGQ
+1 VA
-9 GSELSGT
+9 
-16 TVKPGAEAPAGGV
+16 
-29 SARSRLAAAWRD
+29 
-41 PVTIVIAAATV
+41 IVITAATV

-57 RVYELSRPGY
+57 RIYELSRPGY

-92 YRDFIFVQ
+92 YRDFVFVQ

-165 AAVAAAH
+165 AAIAAAH

-177 PWLVLFCLLGA
+177 PWLVLACLLGA
-188 VAVFDRDRLTT
+188 LAVFDRDRLTA
-199 SGRRLAWGGAA
+199 SGRRLAWGGVA

-232 LPWVRRALTFA
+232 LPWARRALTFA
-243 AGVAATFVITVLPFA
+243 AGVAGAFLVAVLPFA

-288 LKEMAGLSHI
+288 LKEMAGLSHV

-304 DLLVAQLH
+304 DLLVTQMH

-327 LLTVGGLAAEIVV
+327 LLTVGGLAAEIAV

-346 PLDGFALVTSVLIV
+346 PLDGFALVTSALIV
-360 ALFLLPTQFHYHFA
+360 ILFLLPTQFHYHFA

-394 PGWERGKDGAAGRSA
+394 PGWERGKDGGTGRPA
-409 GGPLAWAAAGLAAA
+409 GGPLAWVATGLAAA

-471 LLLANRFVTHVPGCS
+471 LILADRFVTHVPGCS

-526 YAWLSRYSNRRIA
+526 YAWLSAYSHRRIA

-549 RHFVPVMTDLR
+549 SHFVPVMTDLR

>member
-1 VAPLTGGQ
+1 M
-9 GSELSGT
+9 
-16 TVKPGAEAPAGGV
+16 KPGAEAPADGV

-41 PVTIVIAAATV
+41 PTTVVIAAATV

-57 RVYELSRPGY
+57 RVYELSLPGY
-67 LLGLTEYD
+67 LFGLTEYD
-75 DGSYFGSS
+75 DGSYFGSA

-107 MAPVAL
+107 MTPVAL

-188 VAVFDRDRLTT
+188 VAVFDRDRLTA

-243 AGVAATFVITVLPFA
+243 AGVAAAFLIAVLPFA
-258 VLAPGRFYQSLIVA
+258 VLAPARFYQSLIVA
-272 QVGHRAAV
+272 QVGHRATV

-288 LKEMAGLSHI
+288 LKDMTGLSHV
-298 NLPGQA
+298 NHLPGQA
-304 DLLVAQLH
+304 DLLITHLH
-312 LREHSTI
+312 LRSHSTI
-319 VFTVVILV
+319 VFTVVILL
-327 LLTVGGLAAEIVV
+327 LLTVGGLVAEIAV

-346 PLDGFALVTSVLIV
+346 PLDGFALVTSALIV
-360 ALFLLPTQFHYHFA
+360 ILFLLPTQFHYHFA

-382 LAIALPAARLLT
+382 LAVALPAARLLT
-394 PGWERGKDGAAGRSA
+394 PGWEKGKEGGTGRSA
-409 GGPLAWAAAGLAAA
+409 GRPLAWAATGLAAA
-423 LLVVFTI
+423 LLVTFTI
-430 FQVRA
+430 FQVRG

-449 SIAAFGRAIPPGSCV
+449 SIAAFARPIPPGSCV
-464 ATDEVSL
+464 ATDEVAFL
-471 LLLANRFVTHVPGCS
+471 ILANRFVTTVPGCS

-511 PAVAAAWRQEFAHAQ
+511 PAVAAAWRQEFAHAR
-526 YAWLSRYSNRRIA
+526 YAWLSALSRRRIA
-539 WSPALRAYFD
+539 WSPALRAYFNS
-549 RHFVPVMTDLR
+549 HFVLVMSDSR
-560 GDVLYRRQRSG
+560 GDVLYRRR
-571 G
+571 

>member
-1 VAPLTGGQ
+1 
-9 GSELSGT
+9 
-16 TVKPGAEAPAGGV
+16 VKPGAEAPAGG
-29 SARSRLAAAWRD
+29 SPARSRLAAAWRD
-41 PVTIVIAAATV
+41 PVTVVIAAATV

-57 RVYELSRPGY
+57 RIYELSRPGY

-83 VHLVGGILP
+83 VHLVDGIVP

-100 PPGILLL
+100 PPGILLV
-107 MAPVAL
+107 MSPVAL
-113 VAKVTGTAAG
+113 LAKVTGTAAG
-123 MAIGRVLTMLASAA
+123 MAIGRVLTTLASAA

-165 AAVAAAH
+165 DAIAAAH

-177 PWLVLFCLLGA
+177 PWLVLACLLGA
-188 VAVFDRDRLTT
+188 VAVFDGDRLTD
-199 SGRRLAWGGAA
+199 SRRRLAWGGAA

-232 LPWVRRALTFA
+232 LPWARRAVTFA
-243 AGVAATFVITVLPFA
+243 AGVAAAFLVAVLPFA
-258 VLAPGRFYQSLIVA
+258 ALAPGRFYQSLIVA

-280 LRVPVWGR
+280 LRVPVWAR
-288 LKEMAGLSHI
+288 LQEMAGLSHI
-298 NLPGQA
+298 HLPGDA
-304 DLLVAQLH
+304 NLLVTQIH
-312 LREHSTI
+312 LRQHSTI
-319 VFTVVILV
+319 VFTVVILL
-327 LLTVGGLAAEIVV
+327 LLTVGGLAAEIAV

-346 PLDGFALVTSVLIV
+346 PLDAFALVTAALIV
-360 ALFLLPTQFHYHFA
+360 VLFMLPTQFHYHFA

-382 LAIALPAARLLT
+382 LAIALPAARLLA
-394 PGWERGKDGAAGRSA
+394 PGWGIDAGGTGRAA

-423 LLVVFTI
+423 ILVVFTI

-449 SIAAFGRAIPPGSCV
+449 SIAAFARAIPPGSCV

-471 LLLANRFVTHVPGCS
+471 LILANRFVTDVPGCS

-526 YAWLSRYSNRRIA
+526 YAWLSAYSHRRIA

-549 RHFVPVMTDLR
+549 RHFVPVMGDDR
-560 GDVLYRRQRSG
+560 GDVLYQRSG

>member
-1 VAPLTGGQ
+1 M
-9 GSELSGT
+9 
-16 TVKPGAEAPAGGV
+16 KPGAEAPAGGV
-29 SARSRLAAAWRD
+29 PARSRLAAAWRD
-41 PVTIVIAAATV
+41 PVAIAITAATV

-57 RVYELSRPGY
+57 RIYELSRPGY

-92 YRDFIFVQ
+92 YRDFVFVQ

-107 MAPVAL
+107 MAPAAL

-165 AAVAAAH
+165 AAIAAAH

-188 VAVFDRDRLTT
+188 LAVFDRDRLTA
-199 SGRRLAWGGAA
+199 SGRRLAWGGVA

-243 AGVAATFVITVLPFA
+243 AGVAAAFLVAVLPFA

-288 LKEMAGLSHI
+288 LKEMAGLSHV

-304 DLLVAQLH
+304 DLLVTQMH

-327 LLTVGGLAAEIVV
+327 LLTVGGLAAEIAV

-346 PLDGFALVTSVLIV
+346 PLDGFALVTSALIV
-360 ALFLLPTQFHYHFA
+360 ILFLLPTQFHYHFA

-394 PGWERGKDGAAGRSA
+394 PGWERGKDGGTGRPA
-409 GGPLAWAAAGLAAA
+409 GGPLAWVATGLAAA
-423 LLVVFTI
+423 LLVAFTI

-440 AIIAPTGPG
+440 AIIPPTGPE

-471 LLLANRFVTHVPGCS
+471 LILADRFVTHVPGCS

-526 YAWLSRYSNRRIA
+526 YAWLSAYSHRRIA
-539 WSPALRAYFD
+539 WSPALRAYYD
-549 RHFVPVMTDLR
+549 SHFVPVMTDLR